1 MMIGQESILI
11 FCKGMVFV
19 NITGRFNAIQKTL
32 AVVLDENCPTRPT
45 TTTFN
50 VNN

>member
-19 NITGRFNAIQKTL
+19 NMTGRFNAIQKTL
-32 AVVLDENCPTRPT
+32 AKT
-45 TTTFN
+45 TTEN
-50 VNN
+50 VTQCK

>member
-1 MMIGQESILI
+1 MLI

-32 AVVLDENCPTRPT
+32 AVVLDENCPTRPRT
-45 TTTFN
+45 IEIEKLAYKN
-50 VNN
+50 